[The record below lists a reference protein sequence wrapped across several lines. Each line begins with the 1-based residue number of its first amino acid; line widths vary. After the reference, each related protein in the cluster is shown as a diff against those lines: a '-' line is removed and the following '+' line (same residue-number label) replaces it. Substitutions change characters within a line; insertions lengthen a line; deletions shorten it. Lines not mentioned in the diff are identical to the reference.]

1 MTDPF
6 TSPDSDNPTVDGRTV
21 KRDRYGRYLLP
32 HPTDEDGNEI
42 SWTRATTFA
51 STLSDTYSL
60 NKWSERMLTKGLT
73 LRPDLYAQAASVPLD
88 DRDQLN
94 KIAEQAKE
102 AAGSKTA
109 ATMGTAIHSFT
120 EQVDGPGED
129 PVVPH
134 PWDRDIAAYKELVT
148 SAGFEF
154 PSWGIERIV
163 VIPEYQVAGTFD
175 RIARLTKP
183 ITVKFPKKDPIH
195 LEAGTWAVGDVKG
208 LALTEKIP
216 TPSGWTT
223 MGDIRVGDTV
233 FDGYGKQC
241 RVTGKSEVKRIG
253 TYIVRFSDGSS
264 VVCDSE
270 HIWWTQVGYKDH
282 HRPLPRTIQEIRNSL
297 YRPNG
302 QPRHRVPVPGPLEL
316 PEADLPIDPYLLGV
330 WLGDGNSHM
339 GQISGMD
346 DIFEVLMADG
356 VKFGKTSFNEQSR
369 ATSRVAL
376 GLVTELRKLDL
387 LQNKHI
393 PDIYMRSSVDQ
404 RLRLLQ
410 GLMDSDGTWNTARE
424 SAVFYNQNKGLI
436 LQVEELLLS
445 LGQRPRSYE
454 VRCTGFGKEVMSG
467 RIEFTPL
474 DINPFR
480 LARKAEQVA
489 ASTKSTGVSRWR
501 CITAVEEG
509 PDVESACISV
519 DSPTR
524 TYLCNE
530 RMIPTHNS
538 KQSLNYGTDEIA
550 IQLALYSRA
559 KVMWNGSTG
568 QYEPMPDVNQQVA
581 FVFHLPAGKATAKLY
596 AIDIELGWEASKL
609 CQQVRTWRKLNGLAV
624 EIPVNEPTWE
634 EKIATATSR
643 ADLSRIWKEATRRGE
658 WTPELENLG
667 KQRAKDL

>member
-175 RIARLTKP
+175 RIVRLTKP

-195 LEAGTWAVGDVKG
+195 LEAGTWSVGDVK
-208 LALTEKIP
+208 T
-216 TPSGWTT
+216 
-223 MGDIRVGDTV
+223 
-233 FDGYGKQC
+233 
-241 RVTGKSEVKRIG
+241 
-253 TYIVRFSDGSS
+253 
-264 VVCDSE
+264 
-270 HIWWTQVGYKDH
+270 
-282 HRPLPRTIQEIRNSL
+282 
-297 YRPNG
+297 
-302 QPRHRVPVPGPLEL
+302 
-316 PEADLPIDPYLLGV
+316 
-330 WLGDGNSHM
+330 
-339 GQISGMD
+339 
-346 DIFEVLMADG
+346 
-356 VKFGKTSFNEQSR
+356 
-369 ATSRVAL
+369 
-376 GLVTELRKLDL
+376 
-387 LQNKHI
+387 
-393 PDIYMRSSVDQ
+393 
-404 RLRLLQ
+404 
-410 GLMDSDGTWNTARE
+410 
-424 SAVFYNQNKGLI
+424 
-436 LQVEELLLS
+436 
-445 LGQRPRSYE
+445 
-454 VRCTGFGKEVMSG
+454 
-467 RIEFTPL
+467 
-474 DINPFR
+474 
-480 LARKAEQVA
+480 
-489 ASTKSTGVSRWR
+489 
-501 CITAVEEG
+501 
-509 PDVESACISV
+509 
-519 DSPTR
+519 
-524 TYLCNE
+524 
-530 RMIPTHNS
+530 